1 MKNKKYRNSF
11 ITLKKKLTARFTLYF
26 ISIFGGFIIALMLIY
41 TLISG
46 SLGTLIAKFLEYF
59 FHMDY
64 YTASNIYWTFRNYF
78 EIPFI
83 CLAIVIILFVS
94 FRLCLKT
101 YAKYLIE
108 IQEALNKMT
117 YDNSAEINLSYEL
130 SAIEG
135 GFRSVKQALER
146 RTSEAKMSEQRK
158 NDLIVYLAHDL
169 KTPLTSI
176 IGYIT
181 LLRDEKEISEELRQ
195 KYLSISLDKALRLED
210 LINEFFDITRF
221 NLTDIELQ
229 YTNVNLTRLLEQ
241 SAYEFQP
248 MLKEKNLT
256 YSLHAA
262 ENIILKCDADK
273 LQRVIDNLLRNA
285 VFYCY
290 ENTAIDIN
298 AERLYGRIQIS
309 IKNRG
314 DHIPQEKLE
323 RLFEQFFRLDSSR
336 GTNKGGAGLG
346 LAIAKKIAELH
357 GGSIEAKSEGE
368 SVEFILSVPIL
379 QNPIGLF

>member
-1 MKNKKYRNSF
+1 MKHKKNKNGF
-11 ITLKKKLTARFTLYF
+11 MTLKKKMTARFILYF
-26 ISIFGGFIIALMLIY
+26 TAIFGGFITALVLID
-41 TLISG
+41 G
-46 SLGTLIAKFLEYF
+46 SLRDIIAAFLRYF
-59 FHMDY
+59 FHIDQG
-64 YTASNIYWTFRNYF
+64 TLSNVYWTFRSYF
-78 EIPFI
+78 LLPFI
-83 CLAIVIILFVS
+83 CISVIIIIFVS
-94 FRLCLKT
+94 FRLCLGK
-101 YAKYLIE
+101 YVKYLME
-108 IQEALNKMT
+108 IREALNKMT
-117 YDNSAEINLSYEL
+117 SDNSAEISLSYEL
-130 SAIEG
+130 NEIEG

-146 RTSEAKMSEQRK
+146 RTNEVKMSEQRK

-176 IGYIT
+176 IGYLT
-181 LLRDEKEISEELRQ
+181 LLRDEKKISEELQ
-195 KYLSISLDKALRLED
+195 HKYLSISLDKAIRLED

-229 YTNVNLTRLLEQ
+229 YSNVNLTRLLEQ

-262 ENIILKCDADK
+262 ENITLKCDADK

-298 AERLYGRIQIS
+298 AEMSEREIAVS

-314 DHIPQEKLE
+314 EHIPPEKLS

-357 GGSIEAKSEGE
+357 GGTIEARSEE
-368 SVEFILSVPIL
+368 ETVEFILRVPVF
-379 QNPIGLF
+379 QQS

>member
-11 ITLKKKLTARFTLYF
+11 TLLKKKLTVRFILYNVF
-26 ISIFGGFIIALMLIY
+26 IFGGLIIALMFIY
-41 TLISG
+41 ALISG
-46 SLGTLIAKFLEYF
+46 SLWELIVTFLKYF

-64 YTASNIYWTFRNYF
+64 GTASNIYWAFRER
-78 EIPFI
+78 EIYFI
-83 CLAIVIILFVS
+83 CVAVVIILFVS
-94 FRLCLKT
+94 FRLCIRMYT
-101 YAKYLIE
+101 KYLIE
-108 IQEALNKMT
+108 IQEALLKMT
-117 YDNSAEINLSYEL
+117 TDNSAEISLSYEL
-130 SAIEG
+130 NEIEE
-135 GFRSVKQALER
+135 GFRTVRQALER
-146 RTSEAKMSEQRK
+146 RTAEAKMSEQRK

-169 KTPLTSI
+169 KTPLTSVV
-176 IGYIT
+176 GYLT
-181 LLRDEKEISEELRQ
+181 LLRDEKEVSVELRQ
-195 KYLSISLDKALRLED
+195 KYLAISLDKAMRLED

-229 YTNVNLTRLLEQ
+229 YSSVNLTRLLEQ

-248 MLKEKNLT
+248 MLNEKNLT

-262 ENIILKCDADK
+262 ENIMIKCDADK

-290 ENTAIDIN
+290 ENTVIDIN
-298 AERLYGRIQIS
+298 AQSSEGCIAVS

-314 DHIPQEKLE
+314 DHIPPEKLA

-346 LAIAKKIAELH
+346 LAIAGKIAELH
-357 GGSIEAKSEGE
+357 GGTIEAKSEGE
-368 SVEFILSVPIL
+368 TVEFVLRIPIL
-379 QNPIGLF
+379 

>member
-11 ITLKKKLTARFTLYF
+11 TLLKKKLTVRFILYNVF
-26 ISIFGGFIIALMLIY
+26 IFGGLIIALMFIY
-41 TLISG
+41 ALISG
-46 SLGTLIAKFLEYF
+46 SLGELIVTFLKYF

-64 YTASNIYWTFRNYF
+64 GTASNIYWAFRER
-78 EIPFI
+78 EIYFI
-83 CLAIVIILFVS
+83 CVVVVIILFVS
-94 FRLCLKT
+94 FRLCIRMYT
-101 YAKYLIE
+101 KYLIE
-108 IQEALNKMT
+108 IQEALLKMT
-117 YDNSAEINLSYEL
+117 TDNSAEISLSYEL
-130 SAIEG
+130 NEIEE
-135 GFRSVKQALER
+135 GFRTVRQALER
-146 RTSEAKMSEQRK
+146 RTAEAKMSEQRK

-169 KTPLTSI
+169 KTPLTSVV
-176 IGYIT
+176 GYLT
-181 LLRDEKEISEELRQ
+181 LLRDEKEVSVELRQ
-195 KYLSISLDKALRLED
+195 KYLAISLDKAMRLED

-229 YTNVNLTRLLEQ
+229 YSSVNLTRLLEQ

-248 MLKEKNLT
+248 MLNEKNLT

-262 ENIILKCDADK
+262 ENIMIKCDADK

-290 ENTAIDIN
+290 ENTVIDIN
-298 AERLYGRIQIS
+298 AQSSEGCIAVS

-314 DHIPQEKLE
+314 DHIPPEKLA

-346 LAIAKKIAELH
+346 LAIAGKIAELH
-357 GGSIEAKSEGE
+357 GGTIEAKSEGE
-368 SVEFILSVPIL
+368 TVEFVLRIPIL
-379 QNPIGLF
+379 